1 MAIINLTDNDDSVAY
16 SGSTSGAPI
25 SQPFPFSPSVPFAYD
40 GYSDSGTQYNYVADV
55 AQVVSALKGND
66 IVDAGQLNDQ
76 VYGGLGTD
84 TLYGGDTIAAQN
96 TTGLTRYYYRT
107 EYQEQYVEVYDP
119 ETDSYHYE
127 LVLVPFESTAGYLYY
142 NMTTSQVVLGG
153 DDLLSGGSGD
163 DSLYG
168 GDGHDELLGAAGT
181 DSLYGG
187 QSVAAH
193 TNTTLSFSI
202 EDSSNPDNNSSHYTS
217 DTTTQVI
224 QGGNDTLSGHTGND
238 YLDGGDGDDLIQG
251 GDDHDYLYGGSSTRV
266 VNQTDHNVNTTTAYN
281 STIEST
287 NISASILVSGGQIS
301 CMVMQATIL
310 FMQEMATTMAMAER
324 ATMI

>member
-1 MAIINLTDNDDSVAY
+1 MPIITLTDNDDSVYYY
-16 SGSTSGAPI
+16 SGSVTNVPLSL
-25 SQPFPFSPSVPFAYD
+25 PFPFSPSVPFAYD
-40 GYSDSGTQYNYVADV
+40 GSADSGSQYNYVADV
-55 AQVVSALKGND
+55 AQVVSALKGDD
-66 IVDAGQLNDQ
+66 IVDAGQDNDRI
-76 VYGGLGTD
+76 YGGLGTD
-84 TLYGGDTIAAQN
+84 TLYGGETVVGQN
-96 TTGLTRYYYRT
+96 NLSVTRYYYRT

-224 QGGNDTLSGHTGND
+224 QHR
-238 YLDGGDGDDLIQG
+238 YL
-251 GDDHDYLYGGSSTRV
+251 
-266 VNQTDHNVNTTTAYN
+266 HN
-281 STIEST
+281 S
-287 NISASILVSGGQIS
+287 
-301 CMVMQATIL
+301 
-310 FMQEMATTMAMAER
+310 
-324 ATMI
+324 